1 MKVERRK
8 LPFIGLT
15 PGELLAVCII
25 VLVFQIGE
33 SMAEGIPA
41 PGSFTPLSF
50 FWGVIRLLI
59 IGAIIDRFVIRKGTL
74 DAANRYKSFALFGLA
89 VTALFAGY
97 CWFAVRGQLDK
108 GISFNQAL
116 GQASLWIVF
125 ASAGIICSAIV
136 AYLAW
141 FKPDSEDLKATLSG
155 DYTRLYDERHL
166 DVTRRSAQ
174 TALVIALTVL
184 TIVVPMVELTVLHR
198 YPVYSLAAAAMIG
211 LSWLGAHA
219 YWSSRI

>member
-1 MKVERRK
+1 MNVGKRK
-8 LPFIGLT
+8 LPFLGVT

-33 SMAEGIPA
+33 NMAEGIPA

-50 FWGVIRLLI
+50 FWGIVRLLI
-59 IGAIIDRFVIRKGTL
+59 IGAVINRFVIRKGTPKAG
-74 DAANRYKSFALFGLA
+74 DRYKSFSIFGLA
-89 VTALFAGY
+89 AAAFFAGD
-97 CWFAVRGQLDK
+97 CWFTVRGLLVE
-108 GISFNQAL
+108 GVPLNQAL
-116 GQASLWIVF
+116 GQASIWIIV
-125 ASAGIICSAIV
+125 AAAAIV
-136 AYLAW
+136 CCAITAYLAW

-174 TALVIALTVL
+174 TALVVALTVL

-219 YWSSRI
+219 YWSSRV